1 MTYQIFRYKLLLE
14 VLWMLLSGIFCTLFF
29 LPFFIYN
36 ISFPF
41 FDYNF
46 FYIMAS
52 FHLTRWIFAIRY
64 SFFAHQVYLKI
75 LTIFI
80 SIAVFLLAYR
90 GMNLYQLFIDEN
102 GYYHLFEHLEL
113 TLRYKLAFFINSQ
126 FFFFG
131 VWTMVSSLVFPFIL
145 IRSIWRVRNIGE
157 E

>member
-1 MTYQIFRYKLLLE
+1 MTNQIFRYKLLLE
-14 VLWMLLSGIFCTLFF
+14 VLWILLSGILCTLVF
-29 LPFFIYN
+29 LPFYIFS

-41 FDYNF
+41 FYYNF
-46 FYIMAS
+46 FFIIAS
-52 FHLTRWIFAIRY
+52 FHLTRWIFAIKY

-102 GYYHLFEHLEL
+102 GYYFLFEHLEL
-113 TLRYKLAFFINSQ
+113 DLRYKLAFFVNSQ
-126 FFFFG
+126 YFFFG
-131 VWTMVSSLVFPFIL
+131 VWTMISSLAFPFIL